1 MQMPYNFILVF
12 LQVNINPAYQIPEM
26 EYALK
31 KVTRNYWSVP
41 CVASGV
47 HALVLSCIF
56 IWI

>member
-1 MQMPYNFILVF
+1 MQMPYNFVLVF

-41 CVASGV
+41 CLPLG
-47 HALVLSCIF
+47 ALVLSRIF

>member
-41 CVASGV
+41 CLPSG
-47 HALVLSCIF
+47 ALVLSCIF